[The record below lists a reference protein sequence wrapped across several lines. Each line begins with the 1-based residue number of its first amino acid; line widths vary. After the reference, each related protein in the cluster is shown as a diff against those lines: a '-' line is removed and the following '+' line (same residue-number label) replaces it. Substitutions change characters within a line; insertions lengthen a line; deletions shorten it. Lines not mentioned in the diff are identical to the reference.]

1 MKKLNLIFLLLLS
14 LNSIAQTQHQQPYIE
29 VTGVSE
35 IEIIPNE
42 IYLDICLK
50 ERNENGKKLTIDI
63 LEKQL
68 KSTLKNIEISEDH
81 LSISDVNSVLA
92 KTGWWKEEIL
102 SIANYSLK
110 VKGADKL
117 KLLFEKL
124 KAMKI
129 SDINI
134 TKATHSDII
143 EIKKK
148 NRIQAIKSAKAKA
161 DYLLSAIG
169 EQTGKP
175 AMINELANSNQNFIN
190 ANYINNTNSYSILK
204 VSASGLKNKQV
215 EFQKIKITSSIYVK
229 FLIK

>member
-1 MKKLNLIFLLLLS
+1 
-14 LNSIAQTQHQQPYIE
+14 
-29 VTGVSE
+29 
-35 IEIIPNE
+35 
-42 IYLDICLK
+42 
-50 ERNENGKKLTIDI
+50 
-63 LEKQL
+63 
-68 KSTLKNIEISEDH
+68 
-81 LSISDVNSVLA
+81 
-92 KTGWWKEEIL
+92 
-102 SIANYSLK
+102 
-110 VKGADKL
+110 
-117 KLLFEKL
+117 
-124 KAMKI
+124 MKI

-190 ANYINNTNSYSILK
+190 ANYINNSYSIMK